1 MTDDK
6 LKLNTNTELTKDEI
20 AAIHAEVEKELAK
33 EAKDKMKKELKDS
46 LKSEAKKKQLFS
58 EGKNE
63 AGEDLVSITLNMA
76 SHAPDI
82 KLDGKTY
89 RNGVT
94 YQLTPKTAA
103 VINEIAYRGWL
114 HDAEVHGLNMNEF
127 LGRQK
132 TRSVVG

>member
-1 MTDDK
+1 MSDEK
-6 LKLNTNTELTKDEI
+6 LKLNTSLELTKEEI
-20 AAIHAEVEKELAK
+20 AIIHAEVEKELAK

-63 AGEDLVSITLNMA
+63 SGENLVSVTLNMA

-82 KLDGKTY
+82 KLDGQTF

-94 YQLTPKTAA
+94 YQLTQKKAA
-103 VINEIAYRGWL
+103 VINEIVYRGWL

-132 TRSVVG
+132 TKSVVG

>member
-6 LKLNTNTELTKDEI
+6 LKLNTKLELTAEEI
-20 AAIHAEVEKELAK
+20 AAIHAEVEKEIAK
-33 EAKDKMKKELKDS
+33 ETKDKLKKELKDS
-46 LKSEAKKKQLFS
+46 LKSAAKKKALFAD
-58 EGKNE
+58 GKNE
-63 AGEDLVSITLNMA
+63 EGENLVSVTLNLA

-82 KLDGKTY
+82 KLDGKMY

-114 HDAEVHGLNMNEF
+114 HDAEVHGLDTNEF

-132 TRSVVG
+132 TMSIIR